1 VKRTAKTPRQR
12 SKKPRAGSTVKKRKK
27 SRRKLTYKDKVIV
40 ASLAGLLILAAL
52 AASVGIVVFRNY
64 ETGKPEET
72 AALAPVTEENRSAPE
87 VPAETDGSL
96 PKTGASPEAVPP
108 AAAGVEPAV
117 KSAKPVQPAPAK
129 PAEPANP
136 PAPEQPRKQTAKPAA
151 AAKPATAVKP
161 AAPEEPPDAQVP
173 GDLETFLLGPSL
185 GTPGAPGSRTSFPER
200 PGQGRLVFVIDDAGN
215 NLQELEPFLRFPG
228 PLTIAVLPGLPHS
241 VEAAR
246 RIRAAGKE
254 ILLHQPMEALGGQ
267 NPGPGAVF
275 AGMGDEEIRSIVNK
289 NLDEI
294 WPVAGI
300 NNHEGSRVTMD
311 ERAMETIL
319 EICRERG
326 ILFLDSR
333 TTAGTAV
340 PAAARRLGM
349 KIGERDV
356 FLDNSQNRESILNYL
371 NTGLGKAEQSGAAI
385 MIGHTWSPA
394 LAPLLNEHYSAW
406 IARGYTLSTVSGL
419 IKAMP

>member
-1 VKRTAKTPRQR
+1 M
-12 SKKPRAGSTVKKRKK
+12 
-27 SRRKLTYKDKVIV
+27 
-40 ASLAGLLILAAL
+40 
-52 AASVGIVVFRNY
+52 GIVVFRNY
-64 ETGKPEET
+64 ETGKSEDAAALIAEET
-72 AALAPVTEENRSAPE
+72 RSVPE
-87 VPAETDGSL
+87 APAETGGPA

-108 AAAGVEPAV
+108 TAAGSEPA
-117 KSAKPVQPAPAK
+117 AKPAEPARSAQPVPAQPAKPAK
-129 PAEPANP
+129 PAEPVKPA
-136 PAPEQPRKQTAKPAA
+136 APEQPRKQAAKPAAAPKPAA
-151 AAKPATAVKP
+151 AAKPAV
-161 AAPEEPPDAQVP
+161 PEEPPDAQVP

-185 GTPGAPGSRTSFPER
+185 GTPAASGSQTSFPER

-215 NLQELEPFLRFPG
+215 NLQELEPFLNFPG

-241 VEAAR
+241 AEAAR

-254 ILLHQPMEALGGQ
+254 VLLHQPMEALGGQ

-275 AGMGDEEIRSIVNK
+275 AGMGAEEIRFIVNK

-311 ERAMETIL
+311 EKAMETIL

-333 TTAGTAV
+333 TTADTAA

-356 FLDNSQNRESILNYL
+356 FLDNSQSRESILNYL
-371 NTGLGKAEQSGAAI
+371 NTGLGKAEQRGAAI

-394 LAPLLNEHYSAW
+394 LAPLLKEHYSAW
-406 IARGYTLSTVSGL
+406 IARGYTLSTVSEL
-419 IKAMP
+419 IKAAP